1 MGDILFIKG
10 LQFPRGANGARAGG
24 TRAPAACL
32 SLWLPFLT
40 SLGRVP
46 GLVHKSPEKRYD
58 ERGRILN
65 RLVLKIDVASLPEWA
80 AEMAAEEDGETQLD
94 EAFRTL
100 STRTAPPRV
109 PVPPREPPVH
119 PTGGTWV

>member
-1 MGDILFIKG
+1 MAGHSYLWAPTVRAQAA
-10 LQFPRGANGARAGG
+10 LAHPRPAFPSGS
-24 TRAPAACL
+24 L
-32 SLWLPFLT
+32 SSPLVGW
-40 SLGRVP
+40 VA